1 MTIATTASP
10 ADSRKPLRADA
21 RRNYEK
27 VLVAAREAFGTVGA
41 SASLEDIARQAGVGI
56 GTLYRHFPTRQDL
69 FEAVYVDQVDELCT
83 AAVKLAAL
91 PPWEAFSGWVHS
103 FVGYMATK
111 RALREALLAAHASG
125 SEFFL
130 NCRADLYTA
139 GEPLLKRAQDAG
151 VVRADATI
159 DDVLKLVSGIT
170 MVQYDQ
176 PQQMER
182 VLGMAIDGLRL
193 TPVQK

>member
-1 MTIATTASP
+1 MTSATTTSP
-10 ADSRKPLRADA
+10 TEARKPLRADA
-21 RRNYEK
+21 RRNYDRLLT
-27 VLVAAREAFGTVGA
+27 VAREAFGEDGA
-41 SASLEDIARQAGVGI
+41 SASLEDIARKSGVGI

-69 FEAVYVDQVDELCT
+69 IEAVYVDQVEEICDS
-83 AAVKLAAL
+83 AGQFASL
-91 PPWEAFSGWVHS
+91 PPWEAFSCWLHS

-111 RALREALLAAHASG
+111 RALRDVLLAAHGSG
-125 SEFFL
+125 SEFFTS
-130 NCRADLYTA
+130 CRTDLYTA

-151 VVRADATI
+151 VVRSDAAI

-182 VLGMAIDGLRL
+182 VLGMAIDGLRI
-193 TPVQK
+193 TPAAQ